1 MDSCIFHIDVNSAFL
16 SWTAIERLSNG
27 DPVDLRN
34 IPSIIGGDKEKR
46 HGIVLAKSIPAK
58 AFDIQTGEPIIRALE
73 KCRTL
78 TIAPPDHNMYREKSR
93 QLMAYLRTLTPDI
106 EQVSIDECYLDFSS
120 IADRYESPLAAA
132 VRIKDTIHE
141 TMGFTV
147 NVGISDKKVLA
158 KMASDFR
165 KPNLVHT
172 LFSDEIEKKM
182 WPLPVSSLYMCGKS
196 SVEEL
201 RKLEILTI
209 GDLAGANPDI
219 ISLHLKSHGRL
230 LWEYANGIDDSKVE
244 PVPADAKGIGNSTT
258 LSQDAEDI
266 VKIHE
271 VLLALSDSV
280 ASRLRKADSLAY
292 MISVEVKYNTFI
304 KNSHQ
309 TTLESPTNVSNV
321 IYQTACRLFDELW
334 DKTPVRLLGIR
345 ASKLVD
351 TAEPVQMSLFD
362 LTSEQMNDSRNQK
375 LDRALDSIRQKY
387 GSSAVVRGSMLKQDY
402 HFKK

>member
-201 RKLEILTI
+201 RK
-209 GDLAGANPDI
+209 
-219 ISLHLKSHGRL
+219 
-230 LWEYANGIDDSKVE
+230 
-244 PVPADAKGIGNSTT
+244 
-258 LSQDAEDI
+258 
-266 VKIHE
+266 
-271 VLLALSDSV
+271 
-280 ASRLRKADSLAY
+280 
-292 MISVEVKYNTFI
+292 
-304 KNSHQ
+304 
-309 TTLESPTNVSNV
+309 
-321 IYQTACRLFDELW
+321 
-334 DKTPVRLLGIR
+334 
-345 ASKLVD
+345 
-351 TAEPVQMSLFD
+351 
-362 LTSEQMNDSRNQK
+362 
-375 LDRALDSIRQKY
+375 
-387 GSSAVVRGSMLKQDY
+387 
-402 HFKK
+402 

>member
-1 MDSCIFHIDVNSAFL
+1 M
-16 SWTAIERLSNG
+16 
-27 DPVDLRN
+27 
-34 IPSIIGGDKEKR
+34 
-46 HGIVLAKSIPAK
+46 
-58 AFDIQTGEPIIRALE
+58 
-73 KCRTL
+73 
-78 TIAPPDHNMYREKSR
+78 
-93 QLMAYLRTLTPDI
+93 
-106 EQVSIDECYLDFSS
+106 
-120 IADRYESPLAAA
+120 
-132 VRIKDTIHE
+132 
-141 TMGFTV
+141 
-147 NVGISDKKVLA
+147 
-158 KMASDFR
+158 
-165 KPNLVHT
+165 
-172 LFSDEIEKKM
+172 
-182 WPLPVSSLYMCGKS
+182 
-196 SVEEL
+196 
-201 RKLEILTI
+201 
-209 GDLAGANPDI
+209 
-219 ISLHLKSHGRL
+219 KSHGRL

-280 ASRLRKADSLAY
+280 AARLRKADSLAY

-345 ASKLVD
+345 ASKQLD